1 LGNFKRHQTIDAR
14 ELMNG
19 KSIKV
24 KIFGSEYPLR
34 GENED
39 FTKKI
44 AAYVDTMISTIHE
57 KIPEQPPL
65 TVAVLSAL
73 NITEDLMKERE
84 RSQQSLTHVETEII
98 KLSNYLDNCLEVD
111 ATVATSD

>member
-1 LGNFKRHQTIDAR
+1 
-14 ELMNG
+14 MNG

-39 FTKKI
+39 LTKRI
-44 AAYVDTMISTIHE
+44 ATYVDSMLTKIHD

-73 NITEDLMKERE
+73 NITEDLMNERE
-84 RSQQSLTHVETEII
+84 QNQQTLMRWETEIV
-98 KLSNYLDNCLEVD
+98 KLNNYLDNCLESVGET
-111 ATVATSD
+111 A

>member
-1 LGNFKRHQTIDAR
+1 MPVD
-14 ELMNG
+14 G

-34 GENED
+34 GESEEL
-39 FTKKI
+39 TKKV
-44 AAYVDTMISTIHE
+44 AGYVDEMINTIHD

-73 NITEDLMKERE
+73 NITEDLFKERE
-84 RSQQSLTHVETEII
+84 KSKSLSTNVEQEIARMTDA
-98 KLSNYLDNCLEVD
+98 LDQCLG
-111 ATVATSD
+111 SDS

>member
-1 LGNFKRHQTIDAR
+1 
-14 ELMNG
+14 MNG

-24 KIFGSEYPLR
+24 KIFGSEYPLK

-39 FTKKI
+39 LTKRI
-44 AAYVDTMISTIHE
+44 ATYVDAMLTRIHD

-84 RSQQSLTHVETEII
+84 QHQEAVLHVQTEIV
-98 KLSNYLDNCLEVD
+98 KLNNYLDNCLD
-111 ATVATSD
+111 AVGDTAT

>member
-1 LGNFKRHQTIDAR
+1 MTFADGSPP
-14 ELMNG
+14 MNS

-24 KIFGSEYPLR
+24 RIFGSEYPLR

-39 FTKKI
+39 FTKRV
-44 AAYVDTMISTIHE
+44 ASYVDGMLTRIHE

-73 NITEDLMKERE
+73 NITEDLFKEQE
-84 RSQQSLTHVETEII
+84 RRGNDVEYLETEIE
-98 KLSNYLDNCLEVD
+98 KLSNYLDNCLL
-111 ATVATSD
+111 AQPSDLPRA

>member
-1 LGNFKRHQTIDAR
+1 MYQIDHESVGYNMASD
-14 ELMNG
+14 G

-34 GENED
+34 GESEEL
-39 FTKKI
+39 TKKV
-44 AAYVDTMISTIHE
+44 ASYVDQMISTIHE

-73 NITEDLMKERE
+73 NITEDLFKERE
-84 RSQQSLTHVETEII
+84 KYRALSTLVETEVQ
-98 KLSNYLDNCLEVD
+98 KMNDFLEHHLNPE
-111 ATVATSD
+111 S

>member
-1 LGNFKRHQTIDAR
+1 
-14 ELMNG
+14 MNG

-39 FTKKI
+39 LTKRI
-44 AAYVDTMISTIHE
+44 ASYVDGMLTRIHDR
-57 KIPEQPPL
+57 IPEQPPL

-84 RSQQSLTHVETEII
+84 EHQQAMMHVQTEIV
-98 KLSNYLDNCLEVD
+98 KLNNYLDTCLDSAGD
-111 ATVATSD
+111 AVS

>member
-1 LGNFKRHQTIDAR
+1 
-14 ELMNG
+14 MNG

-39 FTKKI
+39 FTKRV
-44 AAYVDTMISTIHE
+44 AAYVDGMLIKIHD

-65 TVAVLSAL
+65 TVAVLSSL
-73 NITEDLMKERE
+73 NIAEDLLKEEDRHLQDVRHLE
-84 RSQQSLTHVETEII
+84 NEIV
-98 KLSNYLDNCLEVD
+98 KLSNYLDNCLVSEPENE
-111 ATVATSD
+111 

>member
-1 LGNFKRHQTIDAR
+1 MAAD
-14 ELMNG
+14 G

-34 GENED
+34 GESEEL
-39 FTKKI
+39 TKRV
-44 AAYVDTMISTIHE
+44 AGYVDQMINTIHN

-73 NITEDLMKERE
+73 NITEDLFKERE
-84 RSQQSLTHVETEII
+84 KQRWLSSHVEEEIS
-98 KLSNYLDNCLEVD
+98 KMNEYLDQCLSSEV
-111 ATVATSD
+111 